1 MARFCDRC
9 KKPIDYVTIYHP
21 TPELADVEGYF
32 CRDCA
37 LVLVPEFVKLC
48 DKAEDACRGV
58 PDSAAFCRSDCAE
71 IRRNPMTIW
80 GLVHVS

>member
-1 MARFCDRC
+1 MGCIVARFCDRC

-37 LVLVPEFVKLC
+37 LVLVPEFVELC
-48 DKAEDACRGV
+48 DKAENACRGV
-58 PDSAAFCRSDCAE
+58 PDSAAFCRSKQ
-71 IRRNPMTIW
+71 R
-80 GLVHVS
+80 

>member
-1 MARFCDRC
+1 MGWHKTCDRC
-9 KKPIDYVTIYHP
+9 NRVLDYVTIYHP

-48 DKAEDACRGV
+48 DRADGVCREGCHDH
-58 PDSAAFCRSDCAE
+58 DSTF
-71 IRRNPMTIW
+71 
-80 GLVHVS
+80 